1 MKKKCILFS
10 PLLLKSPVIHQN
22 PILIMSA
29 PILCMCHSPADEG
42 PESESLKKQL
52 LRTMQNLVAYRTPKP

>member
-52 LRTMQNLVAYRTPKP
+52 FAYDAELSSVQNP